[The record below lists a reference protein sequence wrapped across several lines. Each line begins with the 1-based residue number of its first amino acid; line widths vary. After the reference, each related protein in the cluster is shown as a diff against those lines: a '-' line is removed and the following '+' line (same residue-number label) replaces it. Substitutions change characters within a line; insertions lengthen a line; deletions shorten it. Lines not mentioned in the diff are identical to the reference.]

1 MCPPSCRGGCT
12 AAATRPALHGSCNC
26 CHSTSQCA
34 AGQSKGMQN
43 QAQVVPAAAAGMG
56 RLGRCG
62 PLGANG
68 GDATTARNA
77 AIRLTSAAEALL
89 EKSLAMVAHVCSAPR
104 SGLQRQSGGARSARK
119 RQGGGRRRRRRQPTR
134 PGAAPGAVWP
144 LRDAAGSELRGQ
156 GLPQSRGRG
165 GGGVSESGRRAWPAP
180 GGPSGSPCQPGAAE
194 RPPWRRWPPGQ
205 RCKSQSWVL
214 LRPGCSPGA
223 RGVRVQRVEGR
234 GRRGAP
240 VSEPIL
246 SATSHACRRHGR
258 KRAEQCA
265 WRLPQ
270 LELRL
275 MPPSC
280 DRFARDTCSCRRPTR
295 RHLGAAAGRIDWARL
310 CATWW
315 MVARQFT
322 WSA

>member
-43 QAQVVPAAAAGMG
+43 QAQVVPAAAASMG

-68 GDATTARNA
+68 GDATTAQHA

-104 SGLQRQSGGARSARK
+104 SGLQRQSGGARSARE

-134 PGAAPGAVWP
+134 PAAAPGAVWP

-180 GGPSGSPCQPGAAE
+180 GGPSGSPCQPEADG

-240 VSEPIL
+240 VSEPAAIL
-246 SATSHACRRHGR
+246 SATSRLQAPWPKEGR
-258 KRAEQCA
+258 TA
-265 WRLPQ
+265 RLAASPARIAADAAV
-270 LELRL
+270 LR
-275 MPPSC
+275 SVC
-280 DRFARDTCSCRRPTR
+280 KGHRSCRRPTR
-295 RHLGAAAGRIDWARL
+295 RRLGATAAADGQGLVRPGGW
-310 CATWW
+310 
-315 MVARQFT
+315 
-322 WSA
+322 